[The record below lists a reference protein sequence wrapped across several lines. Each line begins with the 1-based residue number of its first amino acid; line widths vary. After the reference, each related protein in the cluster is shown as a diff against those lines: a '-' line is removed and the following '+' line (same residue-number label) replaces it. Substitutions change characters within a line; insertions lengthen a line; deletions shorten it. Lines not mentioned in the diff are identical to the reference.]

1 MKKILCFL
9 IVTLFVFS
17 VSSCSTNNAS
27 FLPESSFAQDSA
39 QDDFW
44 GSDSEIYEGG
54 RAFPTYEQVQSDYPD
69 KTILVWAAEYV
80 RSVRVEEINKYLD
93 NKGFDFAVCFK
104 YINSSE
110 YETGQLFPNAF
121 AEYVKDMVNDGDQVD
136 IISPMN
142 YKDFVFNG
150 LYIPLDEYFETEVG
164 KELYD
169 IMPQKHWESLRI
181 NGKVYG
187 IHGTDAYSLSPDW
200 GYFVNAELAEKYNFD
215 ILKPIGEQLDILD
228 NVRKNE
234 YGCDVF
240 SMSKSRI
247 EIPVLNAGIKEISFS
262 IATVYWNGE
271 SHSAECLFDNPEY
284 LEKLRLYETL
294 KNEGCFVDSRKSRSP
309 SFFIMQENVGGGST
323 VYNRSDRVKINYN
336 EKNIDAIP
344 VFKEPTYIRNCGV
357 ATGIC
362 SSSKNKEKAFELLA
376 LTQTDPVLNNLLTFG
391 VEGEDYTLANDRI
404 DTVITLS
411 PINTILFANNM
422 ICYQYEDNA
431 FTAEQFELIY
441 ENAKY
446 YEDSEFV
453 VNTEKISDELAA
465 AEPLMNDF
473 EFHAKHEGKEL
484 TLDETIAL
492 TREQLEEAGI
502 QKIIDECNR
511 QYGEYKNE
519 KN

>member
-1 MKKILCFL
+1 MKKILCL
-9 IVTLFVFS
+9 IAVLFVFS
-17 VSSCSTNNAS
+17 FSACSDESLSLEDSDSQSLEQVDSLYTNNE
-27 FLPESSFAQDSA
+27 LYNP
-39 QDDFW
+39 
-44 GSDSEIYEGG
+44 SD
-54 RAFPTYEQVQSDYPD
+54 AFPTYEQVQSDYPD

-80 RSVRVEEINKYLD
+80 RSIRVEEINKYLYC
-93 NKGFDFAVCFK
+93 NGYDFVVCFK
-104 YINSSE
+104 QINPLE

-121 AEYVKDMVNDGDQVD
+121 AEHVKDMVNNGEQVD

-142 YKDFVFNG
+142 YKDFVFNS
-150 LYIPLDEYFETEVG
+150 LYTPLDEFFETETG

-169 IMPQKHWESLRI
+169 IMPLRHWESLRI
-181 NGKVYG
+181 NGSIYG
-187 IHGTDAYSLSPDW
+187 VHGPDGYTLSPDW
-200 GYFVNAELAEKYNFD
+200 GYFVNAELAEKYKYD
-215 ILKPIGEQLDILD
+215 ISKPIGEQLDIL
-228 NVRKNE
+228 NNIRTNE
-234 YGCDVF
+234 SGCDVF
-240 SMSKSRI
+240 SISKSRI
-247 EIPVLNAGIKEISFS
+247 EIPVLNVGIKEISFS

-271 SHSAECLFDNPEY
+271 KHSAECMFDNTEY

-323 VYNRSDRVKINYN
+323 VYNSSDRVKINYN

-344 VFKEPTYIRNCGV
+344 VFKEPTYIRSCGV

-376 LTQTDPVLNNLLTFG
+376 LTQTDPQLNNLLTFG
-391 VEGEDYTLANDRI
+391 VEGEDYTLANGRI
-404 DTVITLS
+404 DTIITLS

-441 ENAKY
+441 ENAKRY
-446 YEDSEFV
+446 GDSEFII
-453 VNTEKISDELAA
+453 NTEKISNELSAV
-465 AEPLMNDF
+465 EPLMNNF
-473 EFHAKHEGKEL
+473 EFHAKREGKEL

-492 TREQLEEAGI
+492 TIGQFEEAGI

-511 QYGEYKNE
+511 QYEVYKNE
-519 KN
+519 KD